1 MICWHTMDAWTVL
14 AGRERLPFQ
23 LMGFV
28 GGWAAP
34 MFLFLAGVAMPF
46 AAQARMARGD
56 TWPQASRALARRGW
70 QVFLIAHLFRLQSFL
85 LNPTARW
92 NGILKPDILNV
103 LGLGMVVTA
112 WCWRRATS
120 SAAAL
125 RWLLL
130 PALIVVFVVTPLSRI
145 WWWPTL
151 LHPRLEAYIRPV
163 GNMGVFS
170 LFPTVAYVFIG
181 AWIGSILV
189 RRSVADVTFHKRL
202 GVMGAGALAI
212 GLAAMFVPFGPGSSL
227 ALAAVILMRIG
238 AITLA
243 LVLVWAWMQRRPT
256 ARSSPFLVFGRTSLF
271 VYWVHVELAYGVFSY
286 PIRHAL
292 PVGWALLA
300 FAVFTLAMLGLA
312 VLWERRPRGPL
323 VPPHMVART

>member
-14 AGRERLPFQ
+14 EGREHLPFQ
-23 LMGFV
+23 AMGFV

-34 MFLFLAGVAMPF
+34 MFLLLAGVALPYAG
-46 AAQARMARGD
+46 AARIARGD
-56 TWPQASRALARRGW
+56 SWPQAARALARRGW

-92 NGILKPDILNV
+92 NGIFKPDILNV

-120 SAAAL
+120 TAAAL

-130 PALIVVFVVTPLSRI
+130 PALIVMFVITPLSRI

-151 LHPRLEAYIRPV
+151 LPPRLEAYIRPV

-170 LFPTVAYVFIG
+170 LFPSIAYVFIG

-189 RRSVADVTFHKRL
+189 QRSVSDVAFHKRL
-202 GVMGAGALAI
+202 GLGGAAALAV
-212 GLAAMFVPFGPGSSL
+212 GLAAMFVPFPPVSTIGLS
-227 ALAAVILMRIG
+227 AIIVMRTG
-238 AITLA
+238 AIVVA
-243 LVLVWAWMQRRPT
+243 LVAVWWWMRWRPAGRR
-256 ARSSPFLVFGRTSLF
+256 SPMLVFGRTSLF

-286 PIRHAL
+286 PIRRAL
-292 PVGWALLA
+292 PTGWAFVA
-300 FAVFTLAMLGLA
+300 FVLFTIAMLGLA
-312 VLWERRPRGPL
+312 MLWERRPRGPL
-323 VPPHMVART
+323 VPAHMVAKT